1 MHPSHYTKPKKVPLI
16 VVRQATIDD
25 VDAIKQLVDVFTK
38 TGDLLPRSKREIMIT
53 VGDWVLAEADG
64 VPVGIGSLLMY
75 TPQLAEVRSLAV
87 SDKVQG
93 LGVGRKIVAEL
104 VALAKKR
111 DVPTVFALTRAVG
124 FFVKIGFEITEKE
137 RFPQKIY
144 HACRICPLKDNCD
157 ETAVVM
163 ELHK

>member
-1 MHPSHYTKPKKVPLI
+1 MAGQKI
-16 VVRQATIDD
+16 VVRQASIND
-25 VDAIKQLVDVFTK
+25 VDAIKTLVDIFTQ

-64 VPVGIGSLLMY
+64 VPVGIGSLLIY

-87 SDKVQG
+87 SKKVQG
-93 LGVGRKIVAEL
+93 LGIGRKIVAEL
-104 VALAKKR
+104 LVLAKQRKLS
-111 DVPTVFALTRAVG
+111 TVFALTRAIG
-124 FFVKIGFEITEKE
+124 FFVKIGFEVTEKE

-157 ETAVVM
+157 ETAVAINICTT
-163 ELHK
+163 HHPA